1 MTKLK
6 LIIMK
11 KILFYTLLIAII
23 LSCRNQSHGTA
34 EYGQHTVGKKTD
46 TSTKKN
52 SSPHTFAMNMIG
64 NAHIHIDYS
73 SPSISGRIIF
83 GDLLPFGEVWQSGT
97 HKATWFE
104 TNKNLIIDN
113 KVLKAGKYGFFT
125 IPSKEEWTVI
135 FNTNWD
141 QLGKDDYDQKD
152 DVLRFKVKPE
162 YAENLV
168 ESLKYDVTRLSDS
181 EGKVSLSW
189 ENVSIGFKVKV
200 E

>member
-1 MTKLK
+1 
-6 LIIMK
+6 MK
-11 KILFYTLLIAII
+11 KILSYFLLVAIV
-23 LSCRNQSHGTA
+23 LSCKNQSHGAA
-34 EYGQHTVGKKTD
+34 EHDQHTACKKTVA
-46 TSTKKN
+46 STKKN
-52 SSPHTFAMNMIG
+52 LSPQTFAMNMIG
-64 NAHIHIDYS
+64 DAHIHIDYS
-73 SPSISGRIIF
+73 SPSINGRIIF

-104 TNKNLIIDN
+104 TNKDLLIDN
-113 KVLKAGKYGFFT
+113 KVLKAGKYGLFT

-141 QLGKDDYDQKD
+141 QFGEADYDQKD

-162 YAENLV
+162 YTENAVENLIYKV
-168 ESLKYDVTRLSDS
+168 ARLSDS

-189 ENVSIGFKVKV
+189 ENISIGFKLKV

>member
-1 MTKLK
+1 
-6 LIIMK
+6 MK
-11 KILFYTLLIAII
+11 KILFYILLIAIT
-23 LSCRNQSHGTA
+23 LGCRNQSHGAA
-34 EYGQHTVGKKTD
+34 EHDQNTVGKKTD
-46 TSTKKN
+46 ASTKKN

-64 NAHIHIDYS
+64 DAHIHIDYS
-73 SPSISGRIIF
+73 SPSINGRIIF

-97 HKATWFE
+97 NKATWFE
-104 TNKNLIIDN
+104 TNKNLLIDN
-113 KVLKAGKYGFFT
+113 KVLKAGKYGLFT

-141 QLGKDDYDQKD
+141 QFGKDDYDQKD
-152 DVLRFKVKPE
+152 DVLRFKVKSE
-162 YAENLV
+162 YTENQA
-168 ESLKYDVTRLSDS
+168 ESLKYKVARLSDS

>member
-1 MTKLK
+1 
-6 LIIMK
+6 MK
-11 KILFYTLLIAII
+11 KILSYFLLVAIV
-23 LSCRNQSHGTA
+23 LSCKNQSHVAA
-34 EYGQHTVGKKTD
+34 EHDQHTAGKKTVA
-46 TSTKKN
+46 STKKN
-52 SSPHTFAMNMIG
+52 LSPQTFAMNMIG
-64 NAHIHIDYS
+64 DAHIHIDYS
-73 SPSISGRIIF
+73 SPSINGRIIF

-104 TNKNLIIDN
+104 TNKDLLIDN
-113 KVLKAGKYGFFT
+113 KVLKAGKYGLFT

-141 QLGKDDYDQKD
+141 QFGEADYDQKD

-162 YAENLV
+162 YTENAVENLIYKV
-168 ESLKYDVTRLSDS
+168 ARLSDS

-189 ENVSIGFKVKV
+189 ENISIGFKLKV

>member
-1 MTKLK
+1 
-6 LIIMK
+6 MK
-11 KILFYTLLIAII
+11 KILSYFLLVAIV
-23 LSCRNQSHGTA
+23 LSCKNQSHGAA
-34 EYGQHTVGKKTD
+34 EHDQHTAGKKTVA
-46 TSTKKN
+46 STKKN
-52 SSPHTFAMNMIG
+52 LSPQTFAMNMIG
-64 NAHIHIDYS
+64 DAHIHIDYS
-73 SPSISGRIIF
+73 SPSINGRIIF

-104 TNKNLIIDN
+104 TNKDLLIDN
-113 KVLKAGKYGFFT
+113 KVLKAGKYGLFT

-141 QLGKDDYDQKD
+141 QFGEADYDQKD

-162 YAENLV
+162 YTENAVENLIYKV
-168 ESLKYDVTRLSDS
+168 ARLSDS

-189 ENVSIGFKVKV
+189 ENISIGFKLKV

>member
-1 MTKLK
+1 
-6 LIIMK
+6 MK

-23 LSCRNQSHGTA
+23 LACRNQSHGTS
-34 EYGQHTVGKKTD
+34 EIDQHTAVKKID
-46 TSTKKN
+46 DSTKKN

-64 NAHIHIDYS
+64 DAHIHIDYS
-73 SPSISGRIIF
+73 SPSINGRIIF

-104 TNKNLIIDN
+104 TNKNLLIDN
-113 KVLKAGKYGFFT
+113 KVLKAGKYGLFT
-125 IPSKEEWTVI
+125 IPSKGEWTVI

-141 QLGKDDYDQKD
+141 QFGKDDYDQKE
-152 DVLRFKVKPE
+152 DVLRFKVKSE
-162 YAENLV
+162 YTENVV
-168 ESLKYDVTRLSDS
+168 ESLNYKVARLSDS

>member
-1 MTKLK
+1 
-6 LIIMK
+6 MK
-11 KILFYTLLIAII
+11 KILSYFLLVAIV
-23 LSCRNQSHGTA
+23 LSCKNQSHGAA
-34 EYGQHTVGKKTD
+34 EHDQHTAGKKTVA
-46 TSTKKN
+46 STKKN
-52 SSPHTFAMNMIG
+52 LSPQTFAMNMIG
-64 NAHIHIDYS
+64 DAHIHIDYS
-73 SPSISGRIIF
+73 SPSINGRIIF

-104 TNKNLIIDN
+104 TNKDLLIDN
-113 KVLKAGKYGFFT
+113 KVLKAGKYGLFT

-141 QLGKDDYDQKD
+141 QFGEADYDQKD

-162 YAENLV
+162 YTENAVENLMYKV
-168 ESLKYDVTRLSDS
+168 ARLSDS

-189 ENVSIGFKVKV
+189 ENISIGFKLKV

>member
-1 MTKLK
+1 
-6 LIIMK
+6 MK
-11 KILFYTLLIAII
+11 KILSYFLLVAIV
-23 LSCRNQSHGTA
+23 LSCKNQSHGAA
-34 EYGQHTVGKKTD
+34 EHDQHTAGKKTVA
-46 TSTKKN
+46 STKKN
-52 SSPHTFAMNMIG
+52 LSPQTFAMNMIG
-64 NAHIHIDYS
+64 DAHIHIDYS
-73 SPSISGRIIF
+73 SPSINGRIIF

-104 TNKNLIIDN
+104 TNKDLLIDN
-113 KVLKAGKYGFFT
+113 KVLKAGKYGLFT

-141 QLGKDDYDQKD
+141 QFGEADYDQKD

-162 YAENLV
+162 YTENAV
-168 ESLKYDVTRLSDS
+168 ENIIYKVARLSDS

-189 ENVSIGFKVKV
+189 ENISIGFKLKV

>member
-1 MTKLK
+1 
-6 LIIMK
+6 MK
-11 KILFYTLLIAII
+11 KILSYFLLVAIV
-23 LSCRNQSHGTA
+23 LSCKNQSHGA
-34 EYGQHTVGKKTD
+34 ADHDQHTAGKKTVA
-46 TSTKKN
+46 STKKN
-52 SSPHTFAMNMIG
+52 LSPQTFAMNMIG
-64 NAHIHIDYS
+64 DAHIHIDYS
-73 SPSISGRIIF
+73 SPSINGRIIF

-104 TNKNLIIDN
+104 TNKDLLIDN
-113 KVLKAGKYGFFT
+113 KVLKAGKYGLFT

-141 QLGKDDYDQKD
+141 QFGEADYDQKD

-162 YAENLV
+162 YTENAVENLIYKV
-168 ESLKYDVTRLSDS
+168 ARLSDS

-189 ENVSIGFKVKV
+189 ENISIGFKLKV

>member
-1 MTKLK
+1 
-6 LIIMK
+6 MK
-11 KILFYTLLIAII
+11 KILSYFLLVAIV
-23 LSCRNQSHGTA
+23 LSCKNQSHGAA
-34 EYGQHTVGKKTD
+34 EHDQHKAGKKTVA
-46 TSTKKN
+46 STKKN
-52 SSPHTFAMNMIG
+52 LSPQTFAMNMIG
-64 NAHIHIDYS
+64 DAHIHIDYS
-73 SPSISGRIIF
+73 SPSINGRIIF

-104 TNKNLIIDN
+104 TNKDLLIDN
-113 KVLKAGKYGFFT
+113 KVLKAGKYGLFT

-141 QLGKDDYDQKD
+141 QFGEAHYDQKD

-162 YAENLV
+162 YTENAVENLIYKV
-168 ESLKYDVTRLSDS
+168 ARLSDS

-189 ENVSIGFKVKV
+189 ENISIGFKLKV